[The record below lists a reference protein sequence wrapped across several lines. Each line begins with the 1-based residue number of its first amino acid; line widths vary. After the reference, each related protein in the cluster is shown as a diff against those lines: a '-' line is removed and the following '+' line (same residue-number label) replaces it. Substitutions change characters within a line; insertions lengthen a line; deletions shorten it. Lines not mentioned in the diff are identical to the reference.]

1 MSTEDSTEKVNFRVA
16 GRLPR
21 GQIRK
26 PADMNEVGTNRP
38 TIPSKL
44 ETILY
49 KGDRET
55 LGFGSKDLRFA
66 ANMESTPGPG
76 QYGSGK
82 GCVDDLQNNDS
93 FGIKGTG
100 SFASRSNR
108 FPFARAT
115 GGPGPGAYRPVAR
128 PAASDPKVPSASF
141 QKEVDLP
148 IRIGNKRIAPGPGE
162 YNVKLP
168 DNRNCPGAATFRS
181 RQKRIGNF
189 GRDASAT
196 PGPGEYTKVRSGS
209 APAHTR
215 DCRAAFAQPTK
226 SAQSEV
232 LPINPDL
239 PAVRPEIDPTGT
251 LARPRAP
258 AAAKPGPGDYNVDVV
273 LTEYTACV
281 KGSSAFVE
289 GNSHLPRRPK
299 ALTPGPGEYA
309 TKSSIGSAGGGRAAF
324 ADTQDRNRTVVASAA
339 PGPAYYEQKPL
350 EEKKSFH
357 WNMRKKWV

>member
-1 MSTEDSTEKVNFRVA
+1 MSTEESIDKVNFRVA

-55 LGFGSKDLRFA
+55 LGFGSKDLRFS

-76 QYGSGK
+76 QYSSGQ
-82 GCVDDLQNNDS
+82 GCVENLQNNDS

-100 SFASRSNR
+100 SFASRSYR
-108 FPFARAT
+108 FPFARAS

-128 PAASDPKVPSASF
+128 SFASDPKVPSASF

-148 IRIGNKRIAPGPGE
+148 IRVGGKRTAPGPGE
-162 YNVKLP
+162 YDVKLP
-168 DNRNCPGAATFRS
+168 DNRNCPGAAAFRS
-181 RQKRIGNF
+181 RQKRIGNNF
-189 GRDASAT
+189 GRDESAT
-196 PGPGEYTKVRSGS
+196 PGPGEYVRAES
-209 APAHTR
+209 APAHAR
-215 DCRAAFAQPTK
+215 DCRAAFAQPIRT
-226 SAQSEV
+226 ARGDV
-232 LPINPDL
+232 IPVNPDL
-239 PAVRPEIDPTGT
+239 PAARPEIDPEGA
-251 LARPRAP
+251 LARPRVL
-258 AAAKPGPGDYNVDVV
+258 AATAPGPGDYNVDVV
-273 LTEYTACV
+273 LAEYTACV
-281 KGSSAFVE
+281 KGSSAFIE

-299 ALTPGPGEYA
+299 AETPGPGEYVV
-309 TKSSIGSAGGGRAAF
+309 KSSINSVGGGRAAF
-324 ADTQDRNRTVVASAA
+324 ADKQDRNRAAFNSAA
-339 PGPAYYEQKPL
+339 PGPAYYDQKPR
-350 EEKKSFH
+350 EDKKSFH